1 MAACHAGSK
10 QDAVCCVEAAGS
22 RGGEAAIDGQ
32 GGRKVK
38 RTLLMVFVVVLV
50 LGFAGPLAWA
60 DPVVWDVYEGE
71 SIQAAIDAAS
81 DGDIVYVHE
90 GTYDESVVIDG
101 VDVSLIAGGPVT
113 IQPTSACA
121 GHGDVIQVYN
131 GVYTIEG
138 FTIDANY
145 SVSDCLGGIYAR
157 GGCESPGHVDVTV
170 RDNRVSNYGKNGIT
184 VNCELAMGEIT
195 DNVVTGRGPLLPGD
209 FAQNG
214 IQLGWGATGA
224 VRGNTITDHW
234 YVCSKKDA
242 AQGIC
247 TYWLATG
254 LLLYDV
260 EPGLIKHAKNDNTF
274 RRNQFDVLVVSS
286 NSLD

>member
-1 MAACHAGSK
+1 M
-10 QDAVCCVEAAGS
+10 
-22 RGGEAAIDGQ
+22 
-32 GGRKVK
+32 RK
-38 RTLLMVFVVVLV
+38 TLLMVFVVVLV
-50 LGFAGPLAWA
+50 LGVAGPAAWA
-60 DPVVWDVYEGE
+60 DPVVWDVYEGD
-71 SIQAAIDAAS
+71 SIQAAINAAS

-101 VDVSLIAGGPVT
+101 VDVSLIAVGPVT
-113 IQPTSACA
+113 IQPTSACS

-131 GVYTIEG
+131 SVATIEG

-145 SVSDCLGGIYAR
+145 SVSGCLGGIYAR
-157 GGCESPGHVDVTV
+157 GGCELSDYVEVTV

-184 VNCELAMGEIT
+184 VNCELATGKIT
-195 DNVVTGRGPLLPGD
+195 DNVVTGRGPLPPGD
-209 FAQNG
+209 WAQNG
-214 IQLGWGATGA
+214 IQLGWGATGS

-234 YVCSKKDA
+234 YLCSKKDA
-242 AQGIC
+242 AQGLC
-247 TYWLATG
+247 TYWVAAG
-254 LLLYDV
+254 LLLYNV